1 MNIATFNKTAVSLG
15 LGRIERAILAIV
27 DVEDEYEQ
35 TYAAETWRSTSSAR
49 KSLILRIGGP
59 PRTSMLRSYAP
70 RIRWRIDF
78 RSGLR

>member
-35 TYAAETWRSTSSAR
+35 SYAAEDLAIDIFRPE
-49 KSLILRIGGP
+49 KLIPKIGGP
-59 PRTSMLRSYAP
+59 PRPSKLRSYAP
-70 RIRWRIDF
+70 
-78 RSGLR
+78 